1 MTWIRMSADKGFN
14 MAQDPVRC
22 SLCPKVVVIH
32 CGSCQVNLCAQCL
45 STHIDR
51 NKSLK
56 HEIVPY
62 TSQLVKPEA
71 EIEKCQDHP
80 KQQCDLFC
88 QDCSVPICS
97 RCLTGNHKRHGAVDL
112 EEICETTRSTVKEDL
127 EELRKFRKE
136 YEKVVG
142 ESKEEL
148 AKYTEESDKERD
160 SLKELGKQWHQ
171 MIDKVIDKVGKDMDE
186 IIQSDTKC
194 LQDNTEEI
202 QSALQDVKD
211 SIKANEDILQD
222 DRFTRL
228 LSYASKNDAFRIIP
242 SRPAIKTA
250 KIVPVNVKEGDI
262 IPKLIHFQRSI
273 RTKLP
278 GYSLNRT
285 GDVSSISTKSLLPEP
300 ELIAT
305 VKTNC
310 KQLKGIC
317 HNEDDR
323 VWIYGTDEILREVDI
338 TGTVQNCITAI
349 SKNSQKDIAKN
360 KMGEIVFSHLS
371 DECVNIVR
379 EGKISKLL
387 DLSGWIPFG
396 VTFNADDDLMVCM
409 RREDYQESKV
419 GIFSQGKLKKEIQ
432 FDETGKPL
440 FSASRNN
447 MYIKENANRDIC
459 VSDWNACAV
468 IVLKSSGE
476 LRFRYTGNLSR
487 SFKQFYPHGIVTD
500 NYCRILVVDRKN
512 DCLHVI
518 DRNGKFLTYI
528 TCSLQDPYVMSIDPD
543 ENLWVGE
550 YDTGCVKVIK
560 YLEC

>member
-1 MTWIRMSADKGFN
+1 MSADKGLN
-14 MAQDPVRC
+14 MVQDPVRC
-22 SLCPKVVVIH
+22 SLCPEVVVIH

-71 EIEKCQDHP
+71 EIQKCQDHP

-148 AKYTEESDKERD
+148 AKYIEESDKERD

-211 SIKANEDILQD
+211 TIKANGDILQD

-250 KIVPVNVKEGDI
+250 KIVPVTVKEGDI

-528 TCSLQDPYVMSIDPD
+528 TCSLQDPYVLSMDPD
-543 ENLWVGE
+543 ENVWVGE
-550 YDTGCVKVIK
+550 YDTGCVKVIR

>member
-1 MTWIRMSADKGFN
+1 MSADKGFN

-22 SLCPKVVVIH
+22 SLCPEVVVIH

-71 EIEKCQDHP
+71 EIQKCQDHP

-148 AKYTEESDKERD
+148 AKYIEESDKERD
-160 SLKELGKQWHQ
+160 SLRELGKQWHQ

-528 TCSLQDPYVMSIDPD
+528 TCSLQDPYVLSMDPD
-543 ENLWVGE
+543 ENVWVGE
-550 YDTGCVKVIK
+550 YDTGCVKVIR

>member
-1 MTWIRMSADKGFN
+1 MSADKGFN

-22 SLCPKVVVIH
+22 SLCPEVVVIH

-71 EIEKCQDHP
+71 EIEKCRDHP
-80 KQQCDLFC
+80 KQQCDLYC

-148 AKYTEESDKERD
+148 AKYIEESDKERD

-317 HNEDDR
+317 HNENDR

-528 TCSLQDPYVMSIDPD
+528 TCSLQDPYVLSMDPD
-543 ENLWVGE
+543 ENVWVGE
-550 YDTGCVKVIK
+550 YDTGCVKVIR

>member
-1 MTWIRMSADKGFN
+1 MSADKGFN

-22 SLCPKVVVIH
+22 SLCPEVVVIH

-71 EIEKCQDHP
+71 EIQKCQDHP

-88 QDCSVPICS
+88 QDCSIPICS

-148 AKYTEESDKERD
+148 AKYLEESDKERD

-250 KIVPVNVKEGDI
+250 KIVPVNVKEEDI

-323 VWIYGTDEILREVDI
+323 VWVYGTDEILREVDI

-396 VTFNADDDLMVCM
+396 VTFNADDNLMVCM

-528 TCSLQDPYVMSIDPD
+528 TCSLQDPYVLSMDPD
-543 ENLWVGE
+543 ENVWVGE
-550 YDTGCVKVIK
+550 YDTGCVKVIR

>member
-1 MTWIRMSADKGFN
+1 MTWIRMSADKGLN

-22 SLCPKVVVIH
+22 SLCPGVVVIH

-51 NKSLK
+51 NKSLR

-71 EIEKCQDHP
+71 DIQKCQDHP

-148 AKYTEESDKERD
+148 AKYIEESDKERD

-360 KMGEIVFSHLS
+360 KMGEIVYSHLS

-528 TCSLQDPYVMSIDPD
+528 TCSLQDPYVLSMDPD
-543 ENLWVGE
+543 ENVWVGE
-550 YDTGCVKVIK
+550 YDTGCVKVIR

>member
-1 MTWIRMSADKGFN
+1 MSADKGLN

-22 SLCPKVVVIH
+22 SLCPGVVVIH

-51 NKSLK
+51 NKSLR

-71 EIEKCQDHP
+71 DIQKCQDHP

-148 AKYTEESDKERD
+148 AKYIEESDKERD

-360 KMGEIVFSHLS
+360 KKGEIVFSHLS

-528 TCSLQDPYVMSIDPD
+528 TCSLQDPYVLSMDPD

-550 YDTGCVKVIK
+550 YDTGCVKVIR

>member
-1 MTWIRMSADKGFN
+1 MSADKGFN

-22 SLCPKVVVIH
+22 SLCPEVVVIH

-71 EIEKCQDHP
+71 EIEKCRDHP
-80 KQQCDLFC
+80 KQQCDLYC

-112 EEICETTRSTVKEDL
+112 EEICETTRSTIKEDL

-148 AKYTEESDKERD
+148 AKYIEESDKERD

-211 SIKANEDILQD
+211 SIKANEDLLQD

-528 TCSLQDPYVMSIDPD
+528 TCSLQDPYVLSMDPD
-543 ENLWVGE
+543 ENVWVGE
-550 YDTGCVKVIK
+550 YDTGCVKVIR

>member
-1 MTWIRMSADKGFN
+1 MSADKGFN

-22 SLCPKVVVIH
+22 SLCPEVVVIH

-51 NKSLK
+51 NKSLQ

-71 EIEKCQDHP
+71 ELQKCQDHP

-148 AKYTEESDKERD
+148 AKYIEESDKERD
-160 SLKELGKQWHQ
+160 SLRELGKQWHQ

-360 KMGEIVFSHLS
+360 KMGEIVYSHLS

-528 TCSLQDPYVMSIDPD
+528 TCSLQDPYVLSMDPD
-543 ENLWVGE
+543 ENVWVGE
-550 YDTGCVKVIK
+550 YDTGCVKVIR

>member
-1 MTWIRMSADKGFN
+1 MSADKWFN

-22 SLCPKVVVIH
+22 SLCPEVVVIH

-62 TSQLVKPEA
+62 TSQLVKPDA
-71 EIEKCQDHP
+71 EIQKCQDHP
-80 KQQCDLFC
+80 KQQCDLYC

-112 EEICETTRSTVKEDL
+112 EEICETTRSTIKEDL

-148 AKYTEESDKERD
+148 AKYIEESDKERD

-194 LQDNTEEI
+194 LQDNTDEI

-285 GDVSSISTKSLLPEP
+285 GNVSSISTKSLLPEP

-528 TCSLQDPYVMSIDPD
+528 TCSLQDPYVLSMDPD
-543 ENLWVGE
+543 ENVWVGE
-550 YDTGCVKVIK
+550 YDTGCVKVIR

>member
-22 SLCPKVVVIH
+22 SLCPEVVVIH

-71 EIEKCQDHP
+71 EIQKCQDHP

-136 YEKVVG
+136 YEKVVW

-148 AKYTEESDKERD
+148 AKYIEESDKERD

-211 SIKANEDILQD
+211 TIKANEDILQD

-528 TCSLQDPYVMSIDPD
+528 TCSLQDPYVLSMDPD
-543 ENLWVGE
+543 ENVWVGE
-550 YDTGCVKVIK
+550 YDTGCVKVIR

>member
-22 SLCPKVVVIH
+22 SLCPEVVVIH

-71 EIEKCQDHP
+71 EIQKCQDHP

-148 AKYTEESDKERD
+148 AKYIEESDKERD
-160 SLKELGKQWHQ
+160 SLRELGKQWHQ

-360 KMGEIVFSHLS
+360 KMGEIVYSHLS

-528 TCSLQDPYVMSIDPD
+528 TCSLQDPYVLSMDPD
-543 ENLWVGE
+543 ENVWVGE
-550 YDTGCVKVIK
+550 YDTGCVKVIR

>member
-1 MTWIRMSADKGFN
+1 MSADKGFN

-22 SLCPKVVVIH
+22 SLCPEVVVIH

-71 EIEKCQDHP
+71 EIEKCRDHP
-80 KQQCDLFC
+80 KQQCDLYC
-88 QDCSVPICS
+88 QDCGVPICS

-148 AKYTEESDKERD
+148 AKYIEESDKERD

-323 VWIYGTDEILREVDI
+323 VWVYGTDEILREVDI

-543 ENLWVGE
+543 ENVWVGE
-550 YDTGCVKVIK
+550 YDTGCVKVIR

>member
-1 MTWIRMSADKGFN
+1 MSADKGFN

-22 SLCPKVVVIH
+22 SLCPEVVVIH

-71 EIEKCQDHP
+71 EIEKCRDHP
-80 KQQCDLFC
+80 KQQCDLYC

-148 AKYTEESDKERD
+148 AKYIEESDKERD

-211 SIKANEDILQD
+211 SIKANEDLLQD

-528 TCSLQDPYVMSIDPD
+528 TCSLQDPYVLSMDPD
-543 ENLWVGE
+543 ENVWVGE
-550 YDTGCVKVIK
+550 YDTGCVKVIR

>member
-1 MTWIRMSADKGFN
+1 MSADKGLN
-14 MAQDPVRC
+14 MVQDPVRC
-22 SLCPKVVVIH
+22 SLCPEVVVIH

-71 EIEKCQDHP
+71 EIQKCQDHP

-148 AKYTEESDKERD
+148 AKYIEESDKERD

-211 SIKANEDILQD
+211 TIKANGDILQD

-228 LSYASKNDAFRIIP
+228 LSYTSKNDAFRIIP

-250 KIVPVNVKEGDI
+250 KIVPVTVKEGDI

-528 TCSLQDPYVMSIDPD
+528 TCSLQDPYVLSMDPD
-543 ENLWVGE
+543 ENVWVGE
-550 YDTGCVKVIK
+550 YDTGCVKVIR

>member
-1 MTWIRMSADKGFN
+1 MSADKGFN

-22 SLCPKVVVIH
+22 SLCPEVVVIH

-71 EIEKCQDHP
+71 EIQKCQDHP
-80 KQQCDLFC
+80 KQQCDLYC

-148 AKYTEESDKERD
+148 AKYIEESDKERD

-194 LQDNTEEI
+194 LQDNTDEI

-285 GDVSSISTKSLLPEP
+285 GNVSSISTKSLLPEP

-360 KMGEIVFSHLS
+360 KMGEIVYSHLS

-528 TCSLQDPYVMSIDPD
+528 TCSLQDPYVLSMDPD
-543 ENLWVGE
+543 ENVWVGE
-550 YDTGCVKVIK
+550 YDTGCVKVIR

>member
-1 MTWIRMSADKGFN
+1 MSADKGFN

-22 SLCPKVVVIH
+22 SLCPEVVVIH

-136 YEKVVG
+136 YEKVVA

-186 IIQSDTKC
+186 IIQSDKKC

-202 QSALQDVKD
+202 QSALQDVND

-323 VWIYGTDEILREVDI
+323 VWVYGTDEILREVDI

-396 VTFNADDDLMVCM
+396 VTFNADDNLMVCM

-528 TCSLQDPYVMSIDPD
+528 TCSLQDPYVLSMDPD
-543 ENLWVGE
+543 ENVWVGE
-550 YDTGCVKVIK
+550 YDTGCVKVIR

>member
-1 MTWIRMSADKGFN
+1 MSADKGFN

-22 SLCPKVVVIH
+22 SLCPEVVVIH

-71 EIEKCQDHP
+71 EIQKCQDHP

-88 QDCSVPICS
+88 QDCGVPICS

-148 AKYTEESDKERD
+148 AKYLEESDKERD

-211 SIKANEDILQD
+211 TIKANEDILQD

-323 VWIYGTDEILREVDI
+323 VWVYGTDEILREVDI

-528 TCSLQDPYVMSIDPD
+528 TCSLQDPYVLSMDPD
-543 ENLWVGE
+543 ENVWVGE
-550 YDTGCVKVIK
+550 YDTGCVKVIR

>member
-1 MTWIRMSADKGFN
+1 MSADKGFN

-22 SLCPKVVVIH
+22 SLCPEVVVIH

-71 EIEKCQDHP
+71 EIQKCQDHP

-148 AKYTEESDKERD
+148 AKYLEESDKERD

-250 KIVPVNVKEGDI
+250 KIVPVNVKEEDI

-305 VKTNC
+305 IKTNC

-528 TCSLQDPYVMSIDPD
+528 TCSLQDPYVLSMDPD
-543 ENLWVGE
+543 ENVWVGE
-550 YDTGCVKVIK
+550 YDTGCVKVIR

>member
-22 SLCPKVVVIH
+22 SLCPEVVVIH

-51 NKSLK
+51 NKSLR

-148 AKYTEESDKERD
+148 AKYIEESDKERD

-194 LQDNTEEI
+194 LQDNTDEI

-360 KMGEIVFSHLS
+360 KMGEIVYSHLS

-447 MYIKENANRDIC
+447 MYIKENANKDIC

-476 LRFRYTGNLSR
+476 LRFHYTGNLSR

-528 TCSLQDPYVMSIDPD
+528 TCSLQDPYVLSMDPD
-543 ENLWVGE
+543 ENVWVGE
-550 YDTGCVKVIK
+550 YDTGCVKVIR

>member
-1 MTWIRMSADKGFN
+1 MSADKGFN

-22 SLCPKVVVIH
+22 SLCPEVVVIH

-71 EIEKCQDHP
+71 EVQKCQDHP

-148 AKYTEESDKERD
+148 AKYIEESDKERD

-273 RTKLP
+273 HTKLP

-285 GDVSSISTKSLLPEP
+285 GDVSSISTKSLLSEP

-528 TCSLQDPYVMSIDPD
+528 TCSLQDPYVLSMDPD
-543 ENLWVGE
+543 ENVWVGE
-550 YDTGCVKVIK
+550 YDTGCVKVIRC
-560 YLEC
+560 LEC

>member
-1 MTWIRMSADKGFN
+1 MTWIRMSADKGLN

-22 SLCPKVVVIH
+22 SLCPEVVVIH

-51 NKSLK
+51 NKSLR

-136 YEKVVG
+136 YEKVVW

-148 AKYTEESDKERD
+148 AKYIEESDKERD

-211 SIKANEDILQD
+211 TIKANEDILQD

-360 KMGEIVFSHLS
+360 KMGEIVYSHLS

-447 MYIKENANRDIC
+447 MYIKENANKDIC

-518 DRNGKFLTYI
+518 DSNGKFLTYI

>member
-1 MTWIRMSADKGFN
+1 MSADKGLN

-22 SLCPKVVVIH
+22 SLCPGVVVIH

-51 NKSLK
+51 NKSLR

-71 EIEKCQDHP
+71 DIQKCQDHP

-148 AKYTEESDKERD
+148 AKYIEESDKERD

-360 KMGEIVFSHLS
+360 KKGEIVFSHLS

-528 TCSLQDPYVMSIDPD
+528 TCSLQDPYVLSMDPD
-543 ENLWVGE
+543 ENVWVGE
-550 YDTGCVKVIK
+550 YDTGCVKVIR

>member
-22 SLCPKVVVIH
+22 SLCPEVVVIH

-51 NKSLK
+51 NKSLR

-80 KQQCDLFC
+80 KQQCDLYC
-88 QDCSVPICS
+88 QDCGVPICS

-112 EEICETTRSTVKEDL
+112 EEICETTRSTIKEDL

-148 AKYTEESDKERD
+148 AKYIEESDKERD

-528 TCSLQDPYVMSIDPD
+528 TCSLQDPYVLSMDPD
-543 ENLWVGE
+543 ENVWVGE
-550 YDTGCVKVIK
+550 YDTGCVKVIR

>member
-1 MTWIRMSADKGFN
+1 MSADKGFN

-22 SLCPKVVVIH
+22 SLCPEVVVIH

-71 EIEKCQDHP
+71 EIQKCQDHP
-80 KQQCDLFC
+80 KQQCDLYC

-148 AKYTEESDKERD
+148 AKYIEESDKERD

-476 LRFRYTGNLSR
+476 LRFRYTGNLNR

-528 TCSLQDPYVMSIDPD
+528 TCSLQDPYVLSMDPD
-543 ENLWVGE
+543 ENVWVGE
-550 YDTGCVKVIK
+550 YDTGCVKVIR

>member
-1 MTWIRMSADKGFN
+1 MSADKELN

-22 SLCPKVVVIH
+22 SLCPEVVVIH
-32 CGSCQVNLCAQCL
+32 CRSCQVNLCAQCL

-71 EIEKCQDHP
+71 EIQKCQDHP
-80 KQQCDLFC
+80 KQPCDVYC

-112 EEICETTRSTVKEDL
+112 EEICETTRSTIKEDL

-136 YEKVVG
+136 YEKVVA

-148 AKYTEESDKERD
+148 AKYLKESDKERD
-160 SLKELGKQWHQ
+160 SLKELGKQWHK
-171 MIDKVIDKVGKDMDE
+171 MIDKVIDKVGQDMDE

-222 DRFTRL
+222 DGFTRL

-250 KIVPVNVKEGDI
+250 KIVPVNVKEEDI

-285 GDVSSISTKSLLPEP
+285 GDVSAISTKTLLPEP
-300 ELIAT
+300 ELIT
-305 VKTNC
+305 TIKTNC

-317 HNEDDR
+317 HNEADR

-338 TGTVQNCITAI
+338 TGTVKNCITAI

-387 DLSGWIPFG
+387 DMSGWIPFG

-419 GIFSQGKLKKEIQ
+419 GIFSQGQLKKEIQ
-432 FDETGKPL
+432 FDETGK
-440 FSASRNN
+440 SATTCTSKK
-447 MYIKENANRDIC
+447 MPTGTYVC
-459 VSDWNACAV
+459 QTGMH
-468 IVLKSSGE
+468 VL
-476 LRFRYTGNLSR
+476 LL
-487 SFKQFYPHGIVTD
+487 
-500 NYCRILVVDRKN
+500 C
-512 DCLHVI
+512 
-518 DRNGKFLTYI
+518 
-528 TCSLQDPYVMSIDPD
+528 
-543 ENLWVGE
+543 
-550 YDTGCVKVIK
+550 
-560 YLEC
+560 

>member
-1 MTWIRMSADKGFN
+1 MSADKGFN

-22 SLCPKVVVIH
+22 SLCPEVVVIH

-71 EIEKCQDHP
+71 ELQKCQDHP

-88 QDCSVPICS
+88 QDCGVPICS

-148 AKYTEESDKERD
+148 AKYIEESDKERD

-323 VWIYGTDEILREVDI
+323 VWVYGTDEILREVDI

-528 TCSLQDPYVMSIDPD
+528 TCSLQDPYVLSMDPD
-543 ENLWVGE
+543 ENVWVGE
-550 YDTGCVKVIK
+550 YDTGCVKVIR

>member
-1 MTWIRMSADKGFN
+1 MTWIKMSADKGFN

-22 SLCPKVVVIH
+22 SLCPEVVVIH

-71 EIEKCQDHP
+71 DIQKCQDHP

-88 QDCSVPICS
+88 QDCGVPICS

-242 SRPAIKTA
+242 IRPAIKTA

-447 MYIKENANRDIC
+447 MYIKENANKDIC

-518 DRNGKFLTYI
+518 DSNGKFLTYI
-528 TCSLQDPYVMSIDPD
+528 TCSLQDPYVLSMDPD
-543 ENLWVGE
+543 ENVWVGE
-550 YDTGCVKVIK
+550 YDTGCVKVIR

>member
-22 SLCPKVVVIH
+22 SLCPEVVVIH

-71 EIEKCQDHP
+71 ELQKCQDHP

-112 EEICETTRSTVKEDL
+112 EEICETTRTTVKEDL

-148 AKYTEESDKERD
+148 AKYIEESDKERD
-160 SLKELGKQWHQ
+160 SLRELGKQWHQ

-186 IIQSDTKC
+186 IIQSDKKC

-317 HNEDDR
+317 HNENDR

-360 KMGEIVFSHLS
+360 KMGEIVYSHLS

-528 TCSLQDPYVMSIDPD
+528 TCSLQDPYVLSMDPD
-543 ENLWVGE
+543 ENVWVGE
-550 YDTGCVKVIK
+550 YDTGCVKVIR

>member
-1 MTWIRMSADKGFN
+1 MSADKGFN

-22 SLCPKVVVIH
+22 SLCPEVVVIH

-71 EIEKCQDHP
+71 EIQKCQDHP

-148 AKYTEESDKERD
+148 AKYLEESDKERD

-305 VKTNC
+305 IKTNC

-528 TCSLQDPYVMSIDPD
+528 TCSLQDPYVLSMDPD
-543 ENLWVGE
+543 ENVWVGE
-550 YDTGCVKVIK
+550 YDTGCVKVIR

>member
-1 MTWIRMSADKGFN
+1 MTWIRMSADKGLN

-22 SLCPKVVVIH
+22 SLCSEVVVIH
-32 CGSCQVNLCAQCL
+32 CGSCQVNLCAKCL

-71 EIEKCQDHP
+71 EIEKCRDHP
-80 KQQCDLFC
+80 KQQCDLYC

-148 AKYTEESDKERD
+148 AKYIEESDKERD

-528 TCSLQDPYVMSIDPD
+528 TCSLQDPYVLSMDPD
-543 ENLWVGE
+543 ENVWVGE
-550 YDTGCVKVIK
+550 YDTGCVKVIR

>member
-1 MTWIRMSADKGFN
+1 MSADKGFN

-22 SLCPKVVVIH
+22 SLCPEVVVIH

-71 EIEKCQDHP
+71 ELQKCQDHP

-136 YEKVVG
+136 YEKVVW

-148 AKYTEESDKERD
+148 AKYLEESDKERD

-360 KMGEIVFSHLS
+360 KMGEIVYSHLS

-528 TCSLQDPYVMSIDPD
+528 TCSLQDPYVLSMDPD
-543 ENLWVGE
+543 ENVWVGE
-550 YDTGCVKVIK
+550 YDTGCVKVIR

>member
-1 MTWIRMSADKGFN
+1 MSADKGFN

-22 SLCPKVVVIH
+22 SLCPEVVVIH

-136 YEKVVG
+136 YEKVVW

-148 AKYTEESDKERD
+148 AKYIEESDKERD

-211 SIKANEDILQD
+211 TIKANEDILQD

-300 ELIAT
+300 ELKAT
-305 VKTNC
+305 IKTNC

-323 VWIYGTDEILREVDI
+323 VWVYGTDEILREVDI

-528 TCSLQDPYVMSIDPD
+528 TCSLQDPYVLSMDPD
-543 ENLWVGE
+543 ENVWVGE
-550 YDTGCVKVIK
+550 YDTGCVKVIR

>member
-1 MTWIRMSADKGFN
+1 MSADKGFN

-22 SLCPKVVVIH
+22 SLCPEVVVIH

-71 EIEKCQDHP
+71 EIQKCQDHP

-148 AKYTEESDKERD
+148 AKYIEESDKERD

-211 SIKANEDILQD
+211 SIKANEDLLQD

-317 HNEDDR
+317 HNENDR

-528 TCSLQDPYVMSIDPD
+528 TCSLQDPYVLSMDPD
-543 ENLWVGE
+543 ENVWVGE
-550 YDTGCVKVIK
+550 YDTGCVKVIR

>member
-1 MTWIRMSADKGFN
+1 MSADKGFN

-71 EIEKCQDHP
+71 EIQKCQDHP
-80 KQQCDLFC
+80 KQQCDLYC

-148 AKYTEESDKERD
+148 AKYIEESDKERD

-305 VKTNC
+305 IKTNC

-528 TCSLQDPYVMSIDPD
+528 TCSLQDPYVLSIDPD
-543 ENLWVGE
+543 ENVWVGE
-550 YDTGCVKVIK
+550 YDTGCVKVIR

>member
-1 MTWIRMSADKGFN
+1 MSADKGFN

-22 SLCPKVVVIH
+22 SLCPEVVVIH

-71 EIEKCQDHP
+71 DIQKCQDHP

-88 QDCSVPICS
+88 QDCGVPICS

-148 AKYTEESDKERD
+148 AKYIEESDKERD

-273 RTKLP
+273 HTKLP

-305 VKTNC
+305 IKTNC

-528 TCSLQDPYVMSIDPD
+528 TCSLQDPYVLSMDPD
-543 ENLWVGE
+543 ENVWVGE
-550 YDTGCVKVIK
+550 YDTGCVKVIR

>member
-1 MTWIRMSADKGFN
+1 MSADKGFN

-22 SLCPKVVVIH
+22 SLCPEVVVIH

-71 EIEKCQDHP
+71 EIQKCQDHP

-148 AKYTEESDKERD
+148 AKYIEESDKERD

-278 GYSLNRT
+278 GYSLNKT

-323 VWIYGTDEILREVDI
+323 VWVYGTDEILREVDI

-528 TCSLQDPYVMSIDPD
+528 TCSLQDPYVLSIDPD
-543 ENLWVGE
+543 ENVWVGE
-550 YDTGCVKVIK
+550 YDTGCVKVIR

>member
-1 MTWIRMSADKGFN
+1 MSADKGFN

-22 SLCPKVVVIH
+22 SLCPEVVVIH

-71 EIEKCQDHP
+71 EIQKCQDHP
-80 KQQCDLFC
+80 KQQCDLYC

-112 EEICETTRSTVKEDL
+112 EEICETTRSTIKEDL

-148 AKYTEESDKERD
+148 AKYIEESDKERD

-528 TCSLQDPYVMSIDPD
+528 TCSLQDPYVLSMDPD
-543 ENLWVGE
+543 ENVWVGE
-550 YDTGCVKVIK
+550 YDTGCVKVIR

>member
-22 SLCPKVVVIH
+22 SLCPEVVVIH

-71 EIEKCQDHP
+71 EIQKCQDHP
-80 KQQCDLFC
+80 KQQCDLYC

-148 AKYTEESDKERD
+148 AKYIEESDKERD

-222 DRFTRL
+222 DRFTWL

-285 GDVSSISTKSLLPEP
+285 GNVSSISTKSLLPEP

-447 MYIKENANRDIC
+447 MYIKENANKDIC

-468 IVLKSSGE
+468 IALKSSGE

-528 TCSLQDPYVMSIDPD
+528 TCSLQDPYVLSMDPD
-543 ENLWVGE
+543 ENVWVGE
-550 YDTGCVKVIK
+550 YDTGCVKVIR

>member
-1 MTWIRMSADKGFN
+1 MSADKGLN

-71 EIEKCQDHP
+71 DIQKCQDHP

-88 QDCSVPICS
+88 QDCGVPICS

-148 AKYTEESDKERD
+148 AKYIEESDKERD

-278 GYSLNRT
+278 GYSLNKT

-528 TCSLQDPYVMSIDPD
+528 TCSLQDPYVLSIDPD
-543 ENLWVGE
+543 ENVWVGE
-550 YDTGCVKVIK
+550 YDTGCVKVIR

>member
-1 MTWIRMSADKGFN
+1 MSADKGFN
-14 MAQDPVRC
+14 MAQDSVRC
-22 SLCPKVVVIH
+22 SLCPEVVVIH

-71 EIEKCQDHP
+71 EIQKCQDHP

-88 QDCSVPICS
+88 QDCGVPICS

-112 EEICETTRSTVKEDL
+112 EEICETTRNTIKEDL

-148 AKYTEESDKERD
+148 AKYIEESDKERD

-323 VWIYGTDEILREVDI
+323 VWVYGTDEILREVDI

-528 TCSLQDPYVMSIDPD
+528 TCSLQDPYVLSMDPD
-543 ENLWVGE
+543 ENVWVGE
-550 YDTGCVKVIK
+550 YDTGCVKVIR